1 MNNLIFEEES
11 YRIRGSVFEVYK
23 ELGAGFLETVYQE
36 ALELEFGD
44 QKIPFTAQHTLEINY
59 KHHQLKQFYLP
70 DFLCYNKII
79 IEIKAVQNLLPEHEA
94 QVMNYL
100 KATGLKL
107 AFLVNFGHHPQVQI
121 KRFVL

>member
-1 MNNLIFEEES
+1 MNNLIFEQES
-11 YRIRGSVFEVYK
+11 YEIRGAIFEVYK
-23 ELGAGFLETVYQE
+23 ELGAGFLESVYQE
-36 ALELEFGD
+36 ALELELMDHKMTFV
-44 QKIPFTAQHTLEINY
+44 AQHTLEINY
-59 KHHQLKQFYLP
+59 KHHQLKQFYKP

-79 IEIKAVQNLLPEHEA
+79 LEIKAVQNLLPEHEA
-94 QVMNYL
+94 QIINYL